1 MMMSCPAASGPDSA
15 ECRTLRGQTPLFVA
29 VENGLIENASYLL
42 QHGSQPDPQDLEQD
56 SPLLVGR
63 PHQNLLPPPSVGW
76 TLTIIPPSHLVLK

>member
-1 MMMSCPAASGPDSA
+1 MMMSCPAASGPDSV
-15 ECRTLRGQTPLFVA
+15 ECRTLRAQTPLFVA

-63 PHQNLLPPPSVGW
+63 LHQNLLHPPSVGW
-76 TLTIIPPSHLVLK
+76 RVTIIPP